1 MPWEQDAK
9 RTIGALLDRA
19 CHLNGDSI
27 AIVGTKGETWT
38 YLQLRWEAE
47 RVARGLLWL
56 GIEPGDRVGIW
67 MPNSAD
73 WIAAYLATCL
83 IGGVLVPVNTAL
95 KEEEARYIVDA
106 SGCRCL
112 IVDADFRDGILLAGA
127 RMILTEEDQRGP
139 HLVVSGGGG
148 ADGGVTL
155 ERLREQGRSIEQAQL
170 HDRTSRVGPAD
181 LALLLYTSG
190 STGRPKG
197 VMHDQGIVEHLA
209 DFAERINL
217 TPADTV
223 VLYLPLFHVFGGLAI
238 LSFLYARGR
247 VVLMQQFNAEQSL
260 ELIEKWKATVVYGVT
275 ATYCDQLDH
284 PKAASYNLNSVR
296 LCLVPASSDLIRRVS
311 QAMGPAMNVY
321 GMTESSSMTSV
332 PNPDDSEELRSETV
346 GYRMP
351 LFEVKVARED
361 GSLAEIGESGELMVR
376 GRPVMRGYW
385 NDPAATEKVL
395 DRSGWFRT
403 GDAVQQRED
412 GYIRFLGRIDDMLK
426 VGGENVDPVE
436 VENVLMRHPAVSLA
450 AVVGTKDARLGEVPV
465 AYVQLRAGATA
476 TTAEIVELAK
486 EHLAFF
492 KVPKQTHIIERIPLT
507 GSGKV
512 QKQLLSQW
520 ARDERTDDE

>member
-1 MPWEQDAK
+1 
-9 RTIGALLDRA
+9 
-19 CHLNGDSI
+19 
-27 AIVGTKGETWT
+27 
-38 YLQLRWEAE
+38 
-47 RVARGLLWL
+47 
-56 GIEPGDRVGIW
+56 

-73 WIAAYLATCL
+73 WIAAYLATCS

-95 KEEEARYIVDA
+95 KEEEARYIIDA

-127 RMILTEEDQRGP
+127 RMTLTEEDQRGR

-284 PKAASYNLNSVR
+284 PRGRVLQSELSAALSGAGFQRPDS
-296 LCLVPASSDLIRRVS
+296 AGIGGDGSSDERVRND
-311 QAMGPAMNVY
+311 GVEFHDEH
-321 GMTESSSMTSV
+321 T
-332 PNPDDSEELRSETV
+332 NPDDSEELRSETV

-351 LFEVKVARED
+351 LFEVKVARERRLV
-361 GSLAEIGESGELMVR
+361 SR
-376 GRPVMRGYW
+376 
-385 NDPAATEKVL
+385 
-395 DRSGWFRT
+395 DR
-403 GDAVQQRED
+403 
-412 GYIRFLGRIDDMLK
+412 
-426 VGGENVDPVE
+426 
-436 VENVLMRHPAVSLA
+436 
-450 AVVGTKDARLGEVPV
+450 
-465 AYVQLRAGATA
+465 
-476 TTAEIVELAK
+476 
-486 EHLAFF
+486 
-492 KVPKQTHIIERIPLT
+492 
-507 GSGKV
+507 
-512 QKQLLSQW
+512 
-520 ARDERTDDE
+520 